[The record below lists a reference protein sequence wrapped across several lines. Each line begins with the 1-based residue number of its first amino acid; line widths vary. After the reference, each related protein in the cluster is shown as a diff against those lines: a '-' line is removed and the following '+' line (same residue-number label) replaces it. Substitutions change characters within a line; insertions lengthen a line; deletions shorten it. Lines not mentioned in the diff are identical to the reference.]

1 MPASQREIAADTAV
15 RRRPAFLTGRRAD
28 ARNFADLSPG
38 PGSAQP
44 DAPRQNPVRGGRRA
58 GGWPL
63 IAACLVTAA
72 LAVSGAALTLLA
84 RGDLADGDLA
94 SNLGAA
100 LAGIYYAC
108 LGALVVRR
116 AGNVI
121 GWLLLGEGGLLAA
134 EDVANAYAIDGLKG
148 GGGLPGAALVGLFAE
163 WTFVLVIAGFIA
175 TFLLF
180 PDGRLPSRRWRPVGW
195 FGIAATGLALAGFA
209 VHPRMV
215 ALPAPGGVSA
225 SFPNPLGVSSL
236 GPVWSTVLV
245 GTLNGLG
252 VLSLP
257 LFAAAAVSLAVRFRA
272 GGREVREQIKWLAF
286 MMTLMLATQT
296 VGLVGIVTTGSMYNP
311 VTGAAYALS
320 ALIALAGMPAVVTLA
335 ILKYRLYQIDLIIN
349 RTVKYALLSAALTA
363 VYAAIVLGIG
373 TAAGYAGGP
382 LLTVTA
388 AVAVALLFQPARA
401 RAQLLANRLVYGRRA
416 TPYQVLADFAE
427 HMAGQLDTTAAL
439 TRMAAL
445 LGGAT
450 GATRVRVWVRVGAG
464 FRPEVSWPAGEREAG
479 EAAALV
485 RDNSVL
491 SLSEGSLTGNGARRA
506 AQRTAEVR
514 HSGELL
520 GALTLV
526 KPAGEP
532 VSTAEESLLANVA
545 SQAGLMLRNV
555 RLTAELRATIDD
567 LTASRRRLVRAQDE
581 ERHRIERN
589 LHDGAQQQLVAL
601 AMLLRLVDD
610 AADDPAEVRQLSA
623 QLKDGVRAA
632 IEDLRALARGIYP
645 PLLAEQGLPAAL
657 RAQAARSP
665 LPVLVE
671 ADDVGRYPRE
681 AEAAVYF
688 CVLEALQN
696 AAKYARARHATVAL
710 ACRHGHLEFSVTDDG
725 SGFDTAAVTG
735 TADRAGTGLQ
745 GMADR
750 LAAAGG
756 TLGIRSAP
764 SAGTLISGRIPV

>member
-1 MPASQREIAADTAV
+1 VPASSREASGEVAGSGAIGPQA
-15 RRRPAFLTGRRAD
+15 P
-28 ARNFADLSPG
+28 PG
-38 PGSAQP
+38 PRRDP
-44 DAPRQNPVRGGRRA
+44 DRSGGRRS
-58 GGWPL
+58 GPRLL
-63 IAACLVTAA
+63 IAGWWVTAA
-72 LAVSGAALTLLA
+72 LTIAGVVLVLLVGEKMVT
-84 RGDLADGDLA
+84 GDFIG
-94 SNLGAA
+94 NLGEAV
-100 LAGIYYAC
+100 AGLYYAS

-116 AGNVI
+116 AGNRV
-121 GWLLLGEGGLLAA
+121 GWLLLGEGFLLAA
-134 EDVANAYAIDGLKG
+134 ESVADSYAVEGVKG
-148 GGGLPGAALVGLFAE
+148 SIRLPGAELVGLFAE
-163 WTFVLVIAGFIA
+163 WGFVPVFAGFA
-175 TFLLF
+175 TIFLLF

-195 FGIAATGLALAGFA
+195 YFVATVALLMAGFL
-209 VHPRMV
+209 VHPRQV
-215 ALPAPGGVSA
+215 RLTAPGGLSLVYA
-225 SFPNPLGVSSL
+225 NPLGVNSL

-245 GTLNGLG
+245 GTLNGLS
-252 VLSLP
+252 VVALP
-257 LFAAAAVSLAVRFRA
+257 LFGAAVVALVVRFRA
-272 GGREVREQIKWLAF
+272 GGREVREQIKWIAF
-286 MMTLMLATQT
+286 TMSLMAAAQVVALIG
-296 VGLVGIVTTGSMYNP
+296 VGVYGGSIDNP
-311 VTGAAYALS
+311 VTSPAEALS
-320 ALIALAGMPAVVTLA
+320 AVIPLAAMPAVVTLA
-335 ILKYRLYQIDLIIN
+335 ILKYRLYQIDVIIN
-349 RTVKYALLSAALTA
+349 RTVKYALLSAALTG

-382 LLTVTA
+382 LLTVIA
-388 AVAVALLFQPARA
+388 AVAVAVLFQPART

-450 GATRVRVWVRVGAG
+450 GATRVRVWVLVSGEL
-464 FRPEVSWPAGEREAG
+464 RPEVTWPEGERGAGG
-479 EAAALV
+479 EAELV
-485 RDNSVL
+485 LDESVL
-491 SLSEGSLTGNGARRA
+491 SPNGGGAQPPPLAGSDGE
-506 AQRTAEVR
+506 RTAEVR

-526 KPAGEP
+526 KRADEP
-532 VSTAEESLLANVA
+532 VSADEENLLANVA
-545 SQAGLMLRNV
+545 SQAGLVLRNV

-610 AADDPAEVRQLSA
+610 AADDPAEVRQLTV
-623 QLKDGVRAA
+623 QLKEGVHAA

-665 LPVLVE
+665 LPVRVE
-671 ADDVGRYPRE
+671 ADSVGRYQRE

-696 AAKYARARHATVAL
+696 TAKYARAREAVVML
-710 ACRHGHLEFSVTDDG
+710 AGRNGHLEFTVTDDG
-725 SGFDTAAVTG
+725 GGFDSRAADGRT
-735 TADRAGTGLQ
+735 GTGLQ

-756 TLGIRSAP
+756 RLAVRSAP
-764 SAGTLISGRIPV
+764 GAGTVVSGRIPVSARVPGAEPVPG

>member
-1 MPASQREIAADTAV
+1 V
-15 RRRPAFLTGRRAD
+15 
-28 ARNFADLSPG
+28 
-38 PGSAQP
+38 
-44 DAPRQNPVRGGRRA
+44 
-58 GGWPL
+58 
-63 IAACLVTAA
+63 A
-72 LAVSGAALTLLA
+72 LAAAGVFLTLLVH
-84 RGDLADGDLA
+84 GELASGDLA
-94 SNLGAA
+94 SNLGEA
-100 LAGIYYAC
+100 LAGAYYAC
-108 LGALVVRR
+108 LGVLVVRR

-121 GWLLLGEGGLLAA
+121 GWLLLGEGFTLAA
-134 EDVANAYAIDGLKG
+134 EDVANAYAIHGLKG
-148 GGGLPGAALVGLFAE
+148 DGRLPGAELVGLFAE
-163 WTFVLVIAGFIA
+163 WAFVPVIAAFIG

-209 VHPRMV
+209 VHPRLV
-215 ALPAPGGVSA
+215 ALPAPGGVSV
-225 SFPNPLGVSSL
+225 SYPNPLGVTL
-236 GPVWSTVLV
+236 GPVGSTLLV
-245 GTLNGLG
+245 GTPNGLA
-252 VLSLP
+252 VLTLP
-257 LFAAAAVSLAVRFRA
+257 LFAAAVVSLAVRFRA

-286 MMTLMLATQT
+286 MMALMLATQ
-296 VGLVGIVTTGSMYNP
+296 VVALIGIATTGGSMYNP
-311 VTGAAYALS
+311 VTGPAYAAS
-320 ALIALAGMPAVVTLA
+320 AVIALAGMPGVVTLA
-335 ILKYRLYQIDLIIN
+335 ILKYRLYQIDVIIN

-373 TAAGYAGGP
+373 TAAGHAGGP

-388 AVAVALLFQPARA
+388 AVAVAVLFQPARS

-416 TPYQVLADFAE
+416 SPYQVLADFAE

-439 TRMAAL
+439 SRVAAL

-450 GATRVRVWVRVGAG
+450 GAVLVRVWIRVGAG
-464 FRPEVSWPAGEREAG
+464 FRSVVTWPAGEPEPGEEAQVVRDEYGLSWAGSGPRRTSLTANAG
-479 EAAALV
+479 E
-485 RDNSVL
+485 
-491 SLSEGSLTGNGARRA
+491 
-506 AQRTAEVR
+506 RTAEVR

-526 KPAGEP
+526 KRADEP
-532 VSTAEESLLANVA
+532 VSAAEESLLANVA
-545 SQAGLMLRNV
+545 SQAGLLLRNA

-610 AADDPAEVRQLSA
+610 VADDPAEVRQLA
-623 QLKDGVRAA
+623 GQLKDGVHAA
-632 IEDLRALARGIYP
+632 IEELRALARGIYP

-657 RAQAARSP
+657 RAQAGRSS
-665 LPVLVE
+665 LPVRVE
-671 ADDVGRYPRE
+671 ADGVGRYRRE

-696 AAKYARARHATVAL
+696 AAKHAGAQQATVAL
-710 ACRHGHLEFSVTDDG
+710 AFGNGHLEFSVTDDG
-725 SGFDTAAVTG
+725 AGFDPAAVAG
-735 TADRAGTGLQ
+735 AADRTGTGLQ

-756 TLGIRSAP
+756 TLGVRSAP
-764 SAGTLISGRIPV
+764 GAGTVISGQIPV